1 MKPLYLIVAIG
12 IVGLPGLRAEEP
24 KFTADGKLEF
34 PADYRE
40 WIFLSSGLGM
50 TYSSA
55 ETSPNPRF
63 DNVFVEPSAYRE
75 FLKTG
80 KWPEKTMFVLD
91 VRASATEGSI
101 NKGGHFQQGPARV
114 SVEVKDSKRF
124 GADQWAYFAIGENR
138 QPGERLPKSAG
149 CFACHSANGAVE
161 NTFVQFYPTLIDV
174 ARSKGT
180 LKLGALK

>member
-1 MKPLYLIVAIG
+1 MKALYLIVGVG
-12 IVGLPGLRAEEP
+12 IMCLPGLRAEEP
-24 KFTADGKLEF
+24 KFTSDGKLEF
-34 PADYRE
+34 PANYRE

-63 DNVFVEPSAYRE
+63 DNVFVEPTAYRE
-75 FLKTG
+75 FVKTG
-80 KWPEKTMFVLD
+80 KWPEKTMFALD

-101 NKGGHFQQGPARV
+101 NKGGHFQQGNARV
-114 SVEVKDSKRF
+114 SIEVKDSKRF

-138 QPGERLPKSAG
+138 QPAERLPKSAG

-161 NTFVQFYPTLIDV
+161 NTFVQFYPTLIEI